1 MKLTKKIRNI
11 KLQLILRS
19 FCALSLI
26 FLLSLTTTISCSSS
40 PNSLNHMAI
49 IKSTSPAKQKV
60 SRTVLKNGLTV
71 LIKEVKTAPV
81 VTAQVWYRVGSR
93 DEKQGENGIVHLL
106 EHMMFKGT
114 KQRPIQFGRLFN
126 ALGSQSNAFT
136 ARDMTAYRGTAE
148 RNKLQALL
156 TLEADRMQNVV
167 IAPKELESE
176 KNVVISE
183 IQNKENSPNY
193 QLNQAV
199 MKAVF
204 PNSTYG
210 LPVGGTKADVEK
222 FTVEQVQDY
231 YRQYYSPDNA
241 TLVIVGDVDTEQT
254 LKLVEELFGKI
265 PVLAKEKTST
275 DSQQQALPATGNA
288 KSPIV
293 LKKPGSVKLLQ
304 AVYPLPNINHQD
316 VPALEVMDVILTAGR
331 SSRLYKPLIESGLAA
346 DFSGELTN
354 NISGG
359 WYSLVAAAAQGQEAA
374 KMNEVIQQTLIEL
387 GNKTVTEEELK
398 RAKTLLRASVVL
410 SNRDITAQAMQLG
423 RDTVTTR
430 DYQFTERLLQAIEK
444 VTAEDIQRVV
454 KTYFTPDNLTLGFFE
469 PTTQDS
475 KTVSQPIDISTTNA
489 NTNQTTEKFN
499 LGEAVDP
506 AEVAKYLPP
515 VPKNSTNKS
524 KTLPEKIVLSNGLQV
539 FLLQDSSTPTVT
551 LTGFIDEAG
560 SKYNPKD
567 KAGLAE
573 VTVSN
578 LVNGTQTKDALTLTK
593 TLEERAISIS
603 FNPDT
608 EGTLVTGISLGE
620 ELPTLIENVADML
633 QNPAFPEKEL
643 ELSRKQTLTGLQA
656 AMSDP
661 QVLASRVLQQT
672 IYPPNHPSSNL
683 ATEESVKNISR
694 QDLINFHKTHYRPD
708 TTVLTLVGNFDLTQ
722 VKSLLEQKFDSWK
735 VSGKP
740 LASTLPEIPLPQKI
754 VRKNLQ
760 LPGIPQSITS
770 MAHVGVAR
778 RDPRYPAA
786 LVLNQILGGSTD
798 ARLGIQIR
806 DRLGLT
812 YGIYSSFTAE
822 QEQGLFSISVQSA
835 PKDTQKVV
843 DTTLKIIEQLRN
855 EGVSEHEVQ
864 LAKQEI
870 TSEYIL
876 GLANPDNLSGVITLN
891 QVNGLK
897 LRELNEYLQKIEA
910 VTPAQVNEAAKE
922 LLHPNQL
929 TIVTA
934 GS

>member
-1 MKLTKKIRNI
+1 MKITKKIRNI
-11 KLQLILRS
+11 KLQLILRRS
-19 FCALSLI
+19 CALSLI

-40 PNSLNHMAI
+40 QNSLNHMAV

-60 SRTVLKNGLTV
+60 SRTVLTNGLTV

-93 DEKQGENGIVHLL
+93 DEKQGDNGIAHLL

-136 ARDMTAYRGTAE
+136 AHDMTAYHGTAE

-156 TLEADRMQNVV
+156 TLEADRMQNAT
-167 IAPKELESE
+167 ISPKGLESE

-183 IQNKENSPNY
+183 IQNYENSFVY

-210 LPVGGTKADVEK
+210 LSVGGTKADVEK

-231 YRQYYSPDNA
+231 YRRYYSPDNA
-241 TLVIVGDVDTEQT
+241 TLVIVGDVDKEQT
-254 LKLVEELFGKI
+254 LKLVEEIFGKI
-265 PVLAKEKTST
+265 PAAPKEKTSK
-275 DSQQQALPATGNA
+275 DSTQQALPATGNA

-316 VPALEVMDVILTAGR
+316 VPALKVMDVILTGGR
-331 SSRLYKPLIESGLAA
+331 TSRLYKPLIESGLAA
-346 DFSGELTN
+346 DFSGEANN
-354 NISGG
+354 NISAG
-359 WYSLVAAAAQGQEAA
+359 WYSLVAMVQQGQEPR
-374 KMNEVIQQTLIEL
+374 KINEVIQQTLTEL
-387 GNKTVTEEELK
+387 GNNGVTEEELK

-410 SNRDITAQAMQLG
+410 TNRDITAQAIQLG
-423 RDTVTTR
+423 RDTITTG
-430 DYQFTERLLQAIEK
+430 DYQYTERLLQAIEN
-444 VTAEDIQRVV
+444 VTAKDIQRVV

-475 KTVSQPIDISTTNA
+475 QTVSQPIDISTTS
-489 NTNQTTEKFN
+489 NTAQPTEKFN
-499 LGEAVDP
+499 IGETVDP

-515 VPKNSTNKS
+515 VPKSSTNNS

-539 FLLQDSSTPTVT
+539 FLLKDSSTPTVT
-551 LTGFIDEAG
+551 LTGFIDETG
-560 SKYNPKD
+560 SKHNPKD

-573 VTVSN
+573 ATASN

-593 TLEERAISIS
+593 TLEDRAISIS
-603 FNPDT
+603 FNPDA
-608 EGTLVTGISLGE
+608 EGTVVTGISLGE

-633 QNPAFPEKEL
+633 QHPAFPDKEL

-656 AMSDP
+656 GMNDP
-661 QVLASRVLQQT
+661 QVLASRVLLQT
-672 IYPPNHPSSNL
+672 ILPPKHPSSNL
-683 ATEESVKNISR
+683 PTEESLKNINR

-708 TTVLTLVGNFDLTQ
+708 TTVLTLVGNFDSAQ
-722 VKSLLEQKFDSWK
+722 VKSLLEQKFGSWK

-740 LASTLPEIPLPQKI
+740 PAYTLPKIPLPQKI
-754 VRKNLQ
+754 VRKNVQ
-760 LPGIPQSITS
+760 LPGTAQSITN
-770 MAHVGVAR
+770 MAHVGIVR

-786 LVLNQILGGSTD
+786 LVLNQILGGSAD

-812 YGIYSSFTAE
+812 YGIYSSLTAG

-843 DTTLKIIEQLRN
+843 DATLKIIEQLRN
-855 EGVSEHEVQ
+855 QGVSEREVR

-876 GLANPDNLSGVITLN
+876 RLANPDNLSGVITLN
-891 QVNGLK
+891 QVNRLK
-897 LRELNEYLQKIEA
+897 LRELNEYLQKIES